1 MQLSGIVKHYL
12 RTSTNF
18 TSITDAAH
26 QYRVPCNSS
35 LKRHV
40 LWIRSF
46 PKRALLYLRYVTEK
60 ETTSVSL
67 NDKLQCDN
75 LYENKHTCK
84 KPHRYKYAFV
94 IRPPCLSILV
104 FEVDIHYFLQN
115 HRPEGNTS
123 PVQLMC
129 PKSTM
134 YSSCWTSQ
142 KCSFSCIYKLT
153 DN

>member
-26 QYRVPCNSS
+26 QYRLPCNSTP
-35 LKRHV
+35 KRHV

-60 ETTSVSL
+60 ETMSVSL
-67 NDKLQCDN
+67 NDELQCDN

-84 KPHRYKYAFV
+84 KPDRYKYAFV
-94 IRPPCLSILV
+94 IRPSCLSTLV
-104 FEVDIHYFLQN
+104 FEVDIPLF
-115 HRPEGNTS
+115 S
-123 PVQLMC
+123 
-129 PKSTM
+129 PKSQARGK
-134 YSSCWTSQ
+134 YFSSTVDVSQ
-142 KCSFSCIYKLT
+142 VNNVFKLLNFT
-153 DN
+153 EMLFQLYLQVDW